1 MDMLKGMT
9 KKGQAEWYLIGLVI
23 AVIVLVVV
31 VWGFYSGWKFVPDTF
46 SNFPKL
52 DVAAQSCGFLAAPG
66 SSSDYCSVY
75 KPVEINGLKQY
86 VTCTHLES
94 YATFDKL
101 PSTSCG
107 DFALGQPKEL
117 KARAEFCDNQKLKP
131 TDLINGESCT
141 AAKARTIVPP
151 KCADLGI
158 TDPTSVYS
166 LESLVGSSCPVK
178 NSKGG
183 EIVASSDPL
192 NFQQACCKYPKY

>member
-75 KPVEINGLKQY
+75 KPVEINGGSQKTSRGQMGFVNFTDKNDSFQLVIKD
-86 VTCTHLES
+86 
-94 YATFDKL
+94 ATNQISWKSDNVVQNLVPGFIRLL
-101 PSTSCG
+101 PMEG
-107 DFALGQPKEL
+107 PIFVQP
-117 KARAEFCDNQKLKP
+117 
-131 TDLINGESCT
+131 
-141 AAKARTIVPP
+141 
-151 KCADLGI
+151 
-158 TDPTSVYS
+158 
-166 LESLVGSSCPVK
+166 
-178 NSKGG
+178 
-183 EIVASSDPL
+183 
-192 NFQQACCKYPKY
+192 